1 MKFQHYAL
9 TIFFISTSSAAVY
22 AADTDDQVLTLQV
35 PKVLL
40 LDVENTNPSFTL
52 SPPTVAGEGFD
63 GSFDTP
69 VGDKP
74 KVAMTSNGGTATK
87 LCAKATLQETGAA
100 LGSAGL
106 KLIIQDQNGFSSFQR
121 TFSANTNGQSLAT
134 IGNVVTGDV
143 ATSSY
148 QLRLSAGINDSNPMP
163 SYGSHAIEV
172 TYTVTDSSCP

>member
-1 MKFQHYAL
+1 MKFQHYAIAAL
-9 TIFFISTSSAAVY
+9 FISTSGTAVY
-22 AADTDDQVLTLQV
+22 AADTDDQALTLQI

-63 GSFDTP
+63 GSFDIA

-87 LCAKATLQETGAA
+87 LCAKATLQETGAT

-121 TFSANTNGQSLAT
+121 TFSANTNGQLLAT

-148 QLRLSAGINDSNPMP
+148 QLHLSSGISDSNPMP

-172 TYTVTDSSCP
+172 IYTVTDASCP